1 MPGNFGKGGHLL
13 TEMSYIL
20 PGIRT
25 VLRKIALIFF
35 EMGVIFFGNE
45 AISEWGDWAVNAC
58 GIMI

>member
-13 TEMSYIL
+13 TEIPYIL

-25 VLRKIALIFF
+25 VLRKKALIFF
-35 EMGVIFFGNE
+35 EIGVIFFGNE
-45 AISEWGDWAVNAC
+45 AISEWGDLAVNTC

>member
-13 TEMSYIL
+13 TEIPYIF

-25 VLRKIALIFF
+25 VLRKKALIFF
-35 EMGVIFFGNE
+35 EMGVVFFGNE

>member
-13 TEMSYIL
+13 TEIPYIL

-25 VLRKIALIFF
+25 VLRKKALIFF

-45 AISEWGDWAVNAC
+45 AISEWGDGMVNAC

>member
-13 TEMSYIL
+13 TEIPYIL

-25 VLRKIALIFF
+25 VLRKKALIFF

-45 AISEWGDWAVNAC
+45 VISEWEDGVVNTC